1 MGAVVASLSKGETL
15 CALNIAL
22 AGIFVFGLLF
32 LVGWIAEETIP
43 KEHRWNKYRTLFIV
57 MAISGVAGEWIADIA
72 DFGLSEHLETIVE
85 REMNEHTNRINLQA
99 GDRFLDGQLASGFLK
114 DKPKGT
120 AEIWYKPNDR
130 EAYDFALQI
139 KSLLTAAGWTV
150 LPMKLIPSEDGDPYF
165 SQDVPPEIRWGDSTS
180 IAIRAN

>member
-85 REMNEHTNRINLQA
+85 RETNEHTNRINLQA

-130 EAYDFALQI
+130 EAYDLRATNQEL
-139 KSLLTAAGWTV
+139 AYRCG
-150 LPMKLIPSEDGDPYF
+150 M
-165 SQDVPPEIRWGDSTS
+165 DST
-180 IAIRAN
+180 ANETHPIRRRGPIFLTGRSP